1 MESGGGVSGLR
12 TLLRRGL
19 FFGLTFLT
27 VALGSALMYDILRAD
42 GLTLIEQGVLAL
54 FTILFTWITGA
65 FWTALAGFAVCL
77 RGGDPHVLRSQE
89 VAGRALTGRTAL
101 AMPIYNEDTA
111 RVFGGLEVIWSQ
123 LAAHPEGRAFDLFVL
138 SDTRK
143 PEIAA
148 LEERAWAALVARHD
162 AAGRIFYRRR
172 RENIG
177 RKAGNIED
185 FVRNWGGAYDHA
197 VVLDADSVMS
207 AHALVTLA
215 GMMEAHPEAGI
226 IQALPLPCGR
236 DTLFARLIQFAARL
250 NSPMLA
256 AGLAWWQLGESNYWG
271 HNAILRLRAFAA
283 CCGLPRLPGEAPL
296 GGEILSHD
304 FVEAALMRRAGGQVW
319 LLADLTGSWEEVPSN
334 VLDYAG
340 RDRRWAQGNLQHL
353 GLLPARGFH
362 WISRLHLVTGVLSYV
377 SSPLWLAI
385 LALSS
390 IAVCIDAIRGP
401 QYFAPGAHTLFP
413 TWPEYRDPEIAALLS
428 LTLGVLFAPKLLGTA
443 LALVQPSL
451 RRGFGG
457 SLRLIASVLLEQVF
471 STLLAPAMMMFHT
484 SFVLTVLAG
493 KPVSWQAQER
503 GDRGI
508 GFGEALARHRWH
520 VLSGVLW
527 AAVIL
532 KIAPRYI
539 WWVSP
544 VVAGLVLSVPL
555 TMLTSRASLG
565 RWARR
570 AGLLLTPEETAE
582 PPELA
587 ALGEAVSDARQRLA
601 PDRDLAA
608 TATDVKVRSPRSGPA
623 APRVPPRIC
632 LPMEPAPLLYLT
644 PRDAL
649 HKLHKLL
656 TTNGGSL

>member
-1 MESGGGVSGLR
+1 MEPGGSVSDATALV
-12 TLLRRGL
+12 RRGL

-42 GLTLIEQGVLAL
+42 GFTLIERGVLAL

-65 FWTALAGFAVCL
+65 FWTALAGFVVCL
-77 RGGDPHVLRSQE
+77 RGGDPGVLRTAD
-89 VAGRALTGRTAL
+89 VAGRALIGRTVL
-101 AMPIYNEDTA
+101 LMPIYNEDPA
-111 RVFGGLEVIWSQ
+111 RVFAGLEVIWSQ
-123 LAAHPEGRAFDLFVL
+123 LVVHREGGAFDLFVL
-138 SDTRK
+138 SDTRNS
-143 PEIAA
+143 EIAA
-148 LEERAWAALVARHD
+148 QEERAWAALVARQG

-172 RENIG
+172 RDNIG

-185 FVRNWGGAYDHA
+185 FVRAWGGAYDHA

-215 GMMEAHPEAGI
+215 RMMEAHPEAGI

-283 CCGLPRLPGEAPL
+283 YCGLPRLPGRAPL
-296 GGEILSHD
+296 GGEIMSHD
-304 FVEAALMRRAGGQVW
+304 FVEAALMRRAGCEVW

-353 GLLPARGFH
+353 ALLPARGFH
-362 WISRLHLVTGVLSYV
+362 WLSRLHLVTGVLSYV

-385 LALSS
+385 LVLSS
-390 IAVCIDAIRGP
+390 TAVCIDAIRGH
-401 QYFAPGAHTLFP
+401 QYFELGSHTLFP

-443 LALVQPSL
+443 LALVKPAL

-457 SLRLIASVLLEQVF
+457 SLCLIVSVLLEQIF

-484 SFVLTVLAG
+484 AFVLAILVG
-493 KPVSWQAQER
+493 RPVSWHAQER

-508 GFGEALARHRWH
+508 GFREALACHRWH
-520 VLSGVLW
+520 VLLGLAW
-527 AAVIL
+527 AAVML

-544 VVAGLVLSVPL
+544 VVAGLILSVSL

-565 RWARR
+565 RLARR
-570 AGLLLTPEETAE
+570 AGLLLTPEETTA

-587 ALGEAVSDARQRLA
+587 VLGEALTCEQQLLA
-601 PDRDLAA
+601 PYHDLAA
-608 TATDVKVRSPRSGPA
+608 TGTDARVRIARNLQ
-623 APRVPPRIC
+623 APRVPPRIA
-632 LPMEPAPLLYLT
+632 LPMEAASLSYMT
-644 PRDAL
+644 PRGAL
-649 HKLHKLL
+649 HKLQKLL
-656 TTNGGSL
+656 TSHGGLL